1 MPKYIKIIQEEYNL
15 YKRLRKKNRILSD
28 SYQDIQMKV
37 LLLKILTDTHFDLGS
52 ESSSL
57 LKSDISFLIYQSAQ
71 ELYDFSNT
79 YQQLIDS
86 SLCTIIYTAY
96 GNYVPC
102 AVFLYFLYHLLYYF
116 N

>member
-1 MPKYIKIIQEEYNL
+1 MPKYIKITQEEYNL

-37 LLLKILTDTHFDLGS
+37 LLLKILTDAHFDLGS

-79 YQQLIDS
+79 YQ
-86 SLCTIIYTAY
+86 
-96 GNYVPC
+96 
-102 AVFLYFLYHLLYYF
+102 
-116 N
+116 